1 MIMEDL
7 LYGISSLF
15 DGLFSG
21 GGIPT
26 QADNGWALTLM
37 FAAAGA
43 LILTRFTGNVGA
55 LTIPLNFSA
64 LYIGANISNWIL
76 QNVKLPVDRTVELP
90 MLVIMAGMTLA
101 SFAMLWWLQGDSV
114 RN

>member
-1 MIMEDL
+1 MEDL
-7 LYGISSLF
+7 IYSVFSLF

-21 GGIPT
+21 QGIPT
-26 QADNGWALTLM
+26 QSENGWVLTM
-37 FAAAGA
+37 AFAAAGA
-43 LILTRFTGNVGA
+43 LILTRFTGTIGA

-64 LYIGANISNWIL
+64 LYIGANISDWLL
-76 QNVKLPVDRTVELP
+76 QNIKLPIDRTVELP
-90 MLVIMAGMTLA
+90 MLVTMAGMTLA